1 MTATLEILPLLSLVV
16 LTPLAG
22 AALVWLAR
30 SQRQARAIALG
41 MMGVDLLLALAVLAR
56 FDSASAAFQLV
67 ERAVWIP
74 TLNVHYLV
82 GVDGISVLF
91 LPLTAAL
98 FAGTVIASWTSVRT
112 MPRLYYALVLLLA
125 SATLGIF
132 VALDTLL
139 FFLFWEL
146 TLIPLYFLVS
156 LWGIGP
162 HRRYAAVKY
171 TMVMLVGGV
180 PLLFGF
186 LLLAFDQANVAGA
199 RIPDGLVFDYLQL
212 VATPLPVELQYAV
225 FLLLLVGFAVK
236 APVFPFHTWLP
247 VVAMEGPA
255 AITALLTG
263 LKLGAYGILRFA
275 VPLAPQAAHQLH
287 WLLAGLGVVGILYGA
302 LAALA
307 QTNLRRML
315 AYSSISHVG
324 LVILGISAFNAQGVQ
339 GALFLLLNFTV
350 VAGGLFLLTAFLHHR
365 IGSTEAVS
373 LGGAAQS
380 MPLLASFYLLLGLA
394 GMGVPLTSGF
404 PAEHLIVIGTLQ
416 VHLGAG
422 LAALFGA
429 VLTAAYFLALYR
441 RAFLGPMSS
450 AVVAAAVDLQPRELA
465 LAGILATLVL
475 LAGLYPAAVLELTR
489 PAVEGWIAI
498 ISSAAPGR

>member
-1 MTATLEILPLLSLVV
+1 MIATLQTLPLLSLVV

-22 AALVWLAR
+22 AGLVWLAR
-30 SQRQARAIALG
+30 SQQQARAVALG
-41 MMGVDLLLALAVLAR
+41 TMGTDLLLALTVLAR
-56 FDSASAAFQLV
+56 FEPGSSAFQLV

-98 FAGTVIASWTSVRT
+98 FAGTVVASWTSVRT
-112 MPRLYYALVLLLA
+112 MPRLYYALLLVLA

-186 LLLAFDQANVAGA
+186 LLLAFNHARVAGTGVPA
-199 RIPDGLVFDYLQL
+199 GLAFDY
-212 VATPLPVELQYAV
+212 VALLNGPLPVELQYVV
-225 FLLLLVGFAVK
+225 FLLLLVGFGIK

-247 VVAMEGPA
+247 VIAMEGPA

-275 VPLAPQAAHQLH
+275 VPLAPQAALDLH
-287 WLLAGLGVVGILYGA
+287 WLLAALGVVGILYGA

-324 LVILGISAFNAQGVQ
+324 LVVLGISAFNPQGTQ

-373 LGGAAQS
+373 LGGVAQS
-380 MPLLASFYLLLGLA
+380 MPLLASFYLLLGVA
-394 GMGVPLTSGF
+394 SMGVPLTSGF

-429 VLTAAYFLALYR
+429 VLTAAYFLGLYR
-441 RAFLGPMSS
+441 RAFLGPVSS
-450 AVVAAAVDLQPRELA
+450 AVIASAVDLRPRELA
-465 LAGILATLVL
+465 LAGVLAALVL
-475 LAGLYPAAVLELTR
+475 LVGLYPATVLDVTR
-489 PAVEGWIAI
+489 
-498 ISSAAPGR
+498 AATEAWVARLGR

>member
-1 MTATLEILPLLSLVV
+1 MLPAPDTLPLLSLVI
-16 LTPLAG
+16 LAPLLGAG
-22 AALVWLAR
+22 VVWLGR
-30 SQRQARAIALG
+30 TQRQARAIALAV
-41 MMGVDLLLALAVLAR
+41 MAADLLLALTVVIR
-56 FDSASAAFQLV
+56 FDAGSPGFQFV
-67 ERAVWIP
+67 ERAAWIP

-98 FAGTVIASWTSVRT
+98 FAGAVIASWTSVRT
-112 MPRLYYALVLLLA
+112 MPRLYYALLLLLA
-125 SATLGIF
+125 SATLGVF

-162 HRRYAAVKY
+162 NRRYAAVKY

-186 LLLAFDQANVAGA
+186 LLLAFTHAKVSGIAPPG
-199 RIPDGLVFDYLQL
+199 GLAFDYFTLL
-212 VATPLPVELQYAV
+212 GTPSPAEPQYAV
-225 FLLLLVGFAVK
+225 FALLLLGFAVK
-236 APVFPFHTWLP
+236 LPVFPFHTWLP

-255 AITALLTG
+255 AVTALLTG
-263 LKLGAYGILRFA
+263 LKLGGYGVLRFA
-275 VPLAPQAAHQLH
+275 VPLAPQAAQELH
-287 WLLAGLGVVGILYGA
+287 WLLAGLGVIGILYGA

-315 AYSSISHVG
+315 AYASVSHVG
-324 LVILGISAFNAQGVQ
+324 LVLLGLSSFNPQGVQ
-339 GALFLLLNFTV
+339 GAVFLLLNFTV
-350 VAGGLFLLTAFLHHR
+350 VSGGLFLLTGMLHHR
-365 IGSTEAVS
+365 IGSNEAVS

-404 PAEHLIVIGTLQ
+404 PAEHLIIIGTLQ

-429 VLTAAYFLALYR
+429 VLTAAYFLGLYR
-441 RAFLGPMSS
+441 RAFLGPMTSP
-450 AVVAAAVDLQPRELA
+450 VVAAAVDLVPRELA
-465 LAGILATLVL
+465 LAGSLTALVL
-475 LAGLYPAAVLELTR
+475 LAGLFPSAVLDVVRAATEAWL
-489 PAVEGWIAI
+489 AA
-498 ISSAAPGR
+498 AAPGR